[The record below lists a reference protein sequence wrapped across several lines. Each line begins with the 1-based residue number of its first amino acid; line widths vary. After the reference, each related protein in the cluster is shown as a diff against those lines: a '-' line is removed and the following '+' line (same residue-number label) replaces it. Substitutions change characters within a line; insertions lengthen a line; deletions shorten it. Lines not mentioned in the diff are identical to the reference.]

1 MQIETATLLIIEMVV
16 IIIISFSLGYTIG
29 ERRGFRQGIE
39 VLNKLKE
46 EVEKMK

>member
-29 ERRGFRQGIE
+29 ERRGLRQGIE

-46 EVEKMK
+46 EVQKMK